1 MLYCDQCCKEAPSND
16 RIFTESGGVICE
28 ECRQKNAIKEY
39 AFGVTLNAVIR
50 VKAKSEAEALEKLA
64 KEWDDEIRICHEE
77 VDTRL
82 TAASLRHGPGK
93 ACLFEVKRLEGM

>member
-1 MLYCDQCCKEAPSND
+1 MVYCDQCCKEAPSND

-28 ECRQKNAIKEY
+28 ECRQKSAIKEY
-39 AFGVTLNAVIR
+39 AFDVTLNAVIR

-64 KEWDDEIRICHEE
+64 KEWDDEVRIRHEE

-82 TAASLRHGPGK
+82 TAASLSHDPGK
-93 ACLFEVKRLEGM
+93 ACLFEMYRLNGI